1 MLTWYNRRLYFKTLD
16 GGEIDY
22 NEVVDDFIEEIRLGL
37 IERKGNVPH
46 LKLYG
51 ICDDDYVK
59 ASLIDYDIEYEHKTE
74 AAHRNLSVIVNARAV
89 CPSRKLAR
97 LMDDA
102 LDEVC
107 ERYDL
112 DAQVFFT
119 ECFGMADEG
128 RR

>member
-1 MLTWYNRRLYFKTLD
+1 
-16 GGEIDY
+16 
-22 NEVVDDFIEEIRLGL
+22 
-37 IERKGNVPH
+37 
-46 LKLYG
+46 
-51 ICDDDYVK
+51 
-59 ASLIDYDIEYEHKTE
+59 
-74 AAHRNLSVIVNARAV
+74 
-89 CPSRKLAR
+89 
-97 LMDDA
+97 MDDA